1 MVTRGIRGATTV
13 TQNNEEQILK
23 ETAVL
28 LQEIVDRNEIQPE
41 DICSVWITLTG
52 DLDAAFPAKAIR
64 QLDGWELVPLMCA
77 LEVPVKGALAQCIRF
92 MVHVNTNKAQN
103 EINHVYLNG
112 AQALRPDLATPSGS

>member
-52 DLDAAFPAKAIR
+52 DLDAASR
-64 QLDGWELVPLMCA
+64 QKLFANWMAGNSY
-77 LEVPVKGALAQCIRF
+77 
-92 MVHVNTNKAQN
+92 H
-103 EINHVYLNG
+103 
-112 AQALRPDLATPSGS
+112 

>member
-13 TQNNEEQILK
+13 THNAEEHILQ

-28 LQEIVDRNEIQPE
+28 LQEIVDRNDIKPE
-41 DICSVWITLTG
+41 DICSVWITMTG

-64 QLDGWELVPLMCA
+64 QLEGWELVPLMCA
-77 LEVPVKGALAQCIRF
+77 LEVPVQGALPLCIRF
-92 MVHVNTNKAQN
+92 MVHVNTAKAQN

-112 AQALRPDLATPSGS
+112 AQALRPDLAAPSGS

>member
-1 MVTRGIRGATTV
+1 
-13 TQNNEEQILK
+13 
-23 ETAVL
+23 
-28 LQEIVDRNEIQPE
+28 
-41 DICSVWITLTG
+41 
-52 DLDAAFPAKAIR
+52 
-64 QLDGWELVPLMCA
+64 MCA